1 MKWLII
7 KFLMWFHNRRWNN
20 RYQLVLASTESTI
33 LTCEILS
40 KCLEA
45 FNPYLIKGVPRA
57 NYIEHE
63 IVTSTSNIIDTKRWL
78 TGYIKSLREF
88 NKYNAAYKMD
98 KTIERPN
105 SSYIDNYNVQV
116 TEPLSINLHDYM
128 RIGSNEYAH
137 QTLLS
142 VLELVK
148 EASAE
153 LLKIDDEIEY
163 EYFTR
168 RASYVVNDIWA
179 VLSTFIKANKL
190 YEIS

>member
-1 MKWLII
+1 MKWLIT
-7 KFLMWFHNRRWNN
+7 KFLMWFHNRRWNG

-33 LTCEILS
+33 LTCEIFS

-57 NYIEHE
+57 NYIEHDV
-63 IVTSTSNIIDTKRWL
+63 VTSTTNILDAKQWL
-78 TGYIKSLREF
+78 SGYVATLREF
-88 NKYNAAYKMD
+88 NKYYAAYKMD

-105 SSYIDNYNVQV
+105 SSYIDNYGVQV

-128 RIGSNEYAH
+128 RIGSNEYTH

-142 VLELVK
+142 VLDLIN

-163 EYFTR
+163 DYFTR